1 MDRIF
6 ISYSRQDKEKVYP
19 FVAEIEKRIGQKCW
33 IDLNGIESSDEFVEK
48 IIRAINKAEIVIF
61 MHSKRSAKAPYVRK
75 EIQFAFNKNKR
86 VILVLIDD
94 TPIDDYFLFQFGTL
108 NYINYTK
115 TEEKEKLF
123 KDLCSWLG
131 IPMANMPKQAISPK
145 PLIKKSSIQSIK
157 EELSPTPK
165 YKVGDKI
172 VINGKIGI
180 VFKITDGGKHG
191 KAVSCKETT
200 ASWCVKND
208 LDIDTGALSVS
219 NGNENTL
226 KIQEMPLWKER
237 FPAFSWCK
245 SLGEDWYLPAIEEVE
260 QFTKKH
266 FHNNSYDIER
276 YWSST
281 EKDKQTAYYKFITG
295 GYPYPGSKAKNRY
308 VRAVAVF

>member
-1 MDRIF
+1 MDKIF
-6 ISYSRQDKEKVYP
+6 ISYSRLDKEKVYP

-123 KDLCSWLG
+123 KDLRSWLG
-131 IPMANMPKQAISPK
+131 LPMAHMPKPSIFSK
-145 PLIKKSSIQSIK
+145 PSIKNSSTQSIT
-157 EELSPTPK
+157 PTK
-165 YKVGDKI
+165 KHKVGDKI
-172 VINGKIGI
+172 VINGTTGT
-180 VFKITDGGKHG
+180 VFKITDDGKHG
-191 KAVSCKETT
+191 KAVSCKEST

-208 LDIDTGALSVS
+208 LDIDTGALSFS
-219 NGNENTL
+219 DGKENTL

-260 QFTKKH
+260 QFTQKH

-281 EKDKQTAYYKFITG
+281 EKDQQTAYYQFITG
-295 GYPYPGSKAKNRY
+295 GYPYPGSKVRNRY

>member
-1 MDRIF
+1 MDNIF

-19 FVAEIEKRIGQKCW
+19 FVEEIEKRIGQKCW

-48 IIRAINKAEIVIF
+48 IIHAINQAEIVIF

-86 VILVLIDD
+86 VVLVLIDD

-108 NYINYTK
+108 NYINYSK
-115 TEEKEKLF
+115 IEEKEKLF

-131 IPMANMPKQAISPK
+131 TQMVQIPKQSIHTGQNINK
-145 PLIKKSSIQSIK
+145 PPIQIAKAAVSSEK
-157 EELSPTPK
+157 R

-172 VINGKIGI
+172 IINGTAGF
-180 VFKITDGGKHG
+180 VFEITDGGKHG
-191 KAVSCKETT
+191 KAVSSNETT

-208 LDIDTGALSVS
+208 LDMEIGTLSPS
-219 NGNENTL
+219 NGNENMIL
-226 KIQEMPLWKER
+226 IQKMPLWEKR

-245 SLGEDWYLPAIEEVE
+245 SLGKDWYLPAIKEVE
-260 QFTKKH
+260 KFTQQH
-266 FHNNSYDIER
+266 FHNNSYNIER

-281 EKDKQTAYYKFITG
+281 EKDKQTAYYKYIRG
-295 GYPYPGSKAKNRY
+295 GYPYPGSKARNRY